1 MWHADEIK
9 RCQELRE
16 RSKELREA
24 AQKICAK
31 SREIQLRSAGNQKAG
46 ENYYQSQESDTWKLG
61 SE

>member
-1 MWHADEIK
+1 MWHGDEIK

-24 AQKICAK
+24 AQRICAK
-31 SREIQLRSAGNQKAG
+31 SREILHRSAGNQKAG
-46 ENYYQSQESDTWKLG
+46 EDYYQSQEPDTWKLS